1 MTSSSARGPRQ
12 QSISGP
18 ELRKIPSFEN
28 ALPTIVLAIGFVA
41 RLIPACRLFLNPD
54 EALHNLLA
62 SQPTITRA
70 WAAALTNAHPPLL
83 ILVLYYW
90 RALGQSELWLRM
102 PSVLAGT
109 AACWLFYRWLKLTIG
124 RTTAFYGLVLMCF
137 APSLILLSAE
147 VRQYALLLFFMT
159 ACLYISELAVQKNSP
174 AWMAVFSL
182 ALYGALLTHYS
193 ALVFAFSMGVYLL
206 LRLYP
211 FRDRV
216 RLIAVWGAG
225 QIGGAAIAAYFLATH
240 VSRLRQTG
248 MVRADLESY
257 LRKST
262 YHAGERNPVEFVAAQ
277 TLRVFTYV
285 FSHGLVGTLMLLA
298 FLAGVSYLLW
308 RGQKEWQGRETP
320 ALTTKKPAPRELALL
335 IGLPL
340 VVSWGMALAGL
351 YPLGATRHSS
361 FLAPFAI
368 AGAAVGIAAVIPA
381 ANGSKTL
388 GIVIFLAVCNLFPAP
403 PPAIRAQDQSRV
415 LMRRAVADLR
425 ASAPPGTVLL
435 ADYESGLL
443 LGYYLCGHGV
453 VQIFPPSEPFVSS
466 GCGPYSVLSPSFQEW
481 KFVADTFP
489 GELASASKMLNS
501 GTQSPAPEIWIFYA
515 GWIND
520 SAPGMKPVLAEFGC
534 PAPRTFGA
542 NILLCQLTARGNL
555 RARKRPP
562 SQEGGRD
569 SEESAVSAEVISERP
584 R

>member
-1 MTSSSARGPRQ
+1 MAGFIAR
-12 QSISGP
+12 I
-18 ELRKIPSFEN
+18 
-28 ALPTIVLAIGFVA
+28 
-41 RLIPACRLFLNPD
+41 IPASRLFLNPD

-62 SQPTITRA
+62 SQPTISRA

-109 AACWLFYRWLKLTIG
+109 AACWPFYQWLKLTTD
-124 RTTAFYGLVLMCF
+124 RATAFFGLLLMCF

-174 AWMAVFSL
+174 ALMAMFSL
-182 ALYGALLTHYS
+182 SLYGALLTHYS

-211 FRDRV
+211 FRDRL
-216 RLIAVWGAG
+216 RLFAVWGAG
-225 QIGGAAIAAYFLATH
+225 QIGGVAIAAYFLVTH

-262 YHAGERNPVEFVAAQ
+262 FHAGERNPAEFVAAQ

-285 FSHGLVGTLMLLA
+285 FSHGFVGTLMLLA
-298 FLAGVSYLLW
+298 FLAGMSYLLW
-308 RGQKEWQGRETP
+308 QRQKEWQGLETP
-320 ALTTKKPAPRELALL
+320 VLTAKRPAPRELALL
-335 IGLPL
+335 IGLPW
-340 VVSWGMALAGL
+340 VVSWGIALAGL

-368 AGAAVGIAAVIPA
+368 AGAAVGIAAMIPA
-381 ANGSKTL
+381 GNWSKSL
-388 GIVIFLAVCNLFPAP
+388 GIVICLAVCNLFPAP
-403 PPAIRAQDQSRV
+403 PPAIRAQDQSKAV
-415 LMRRAVADLR
+415 MRSAIADLR
-425 ASAPPGTVLL
+425 ASAPPGAVVLT
-435 ADYESGLL
+435 DYESGLL

-453 VQIFPPSEPFVSS
+453 VQIFPPSEPFARY
-466 GCGPYSVLSPSFQEW
+466 GCGPYSVVSPSFHEW
-481 KFVADTFP
+481 KFVAETFP
-489 GELASASKMLNS
+489 GELANASKMLNP
-501 GTQSPAPEIWIFYA
+501 GTQGSAPEIWIFYA

-520 SAPGMKPVLAEFGC
+520 SAPGMKKVLAEFGC
-534 PAPRTFGA
+534 PAPETFGA
-542 NILLCQLTARGNL
+542 DILFCQLTAHGNM
-555 RARKRPP
+555 RARKGPP

-569 SEESAVSAEVISERP
+569 SEESVVSADLISERP